1 MKAESPRRD
10 ELRVLGKTRGGG
22 RNMVGSRAAVRG
34 QSMEDFKKREF
45 ILSIMGSHGF
55 FQSELK

>member
-45 ILSIMGSHGF
+45 RSPHRGAVVNESD
-55 FQSELK
+55 